1 MTWIDAIIT
10 NIKELFTLLSPVRI
24 IRSYQ
29 RGVVFRKGIPHRVMQ
44 PGWNW
49 MWPLKYEVM
58 EIVGVNEE
66 TRNLLSQ
73 SVTTSD
79 DVSVTFSVNLVFIIT
94 NAELYYT
101 AVYSFEQSIDSVAM
115 VHLHKR
121 ARGLTWEQ
129 LRSDE
134 HLTKLEDSLKGT
146 LTTKIKKWGAEIVTV
161 GFTDVV
167 RSKSFRLF
175 GDPGEQ
181 MRNRFSAL

>member
-10 NIKELFTLLSPVRI
+10 NLKALVTLLSPVRV

-49 MWPLKYEVM
+49 CWPLMFEVV
-58 EIVGVNEE
+58 EAVGVNEE

-79 DVSVTFSVNLVFIIT
+79 DVSATFSVNLVFIIT
-94 NAELYYT
+94 DATKYYT
-101 AVYSFEQSIDSVAM
+101 EVYSFEQSIDAVAM
-115 VHLHKR
+115 THLHKR
-121 ARGLTWEQ
+121 ARALTWAE

-134 HLTKLEDSLKGT
+134 QLTKLEASLKGT
-146 LTTKIKKWGAEIVTV
+146 LTTRVQKWGAEIVSV
-161 GFTDVV
+161 GFTDMV
-167 RSKSFRLF
+167 RTRQFRLF
-175 GDPGEQ
+175 GDPGES
-181 MRNRFSAL
+181 MRNRFVQA